1 MRPQMQA
8 RGLGAGG
15 VRRIRSWRGGGVG
28 QISPASGRHSR
39 TVGPSVETGVLTG
52 AVDRVGGRSS
62 SPWASAGRAQ
72 PRLMT
77 VTARATRNLN
87 LLFRRCITDFLSPTT
102 REGWGLERNW
112 LLWIGRD
119 FWSSV
124 LQPSRSLA
132 KEDAVQRN
140 GYRTYELTLPSLFRE
155 DD

>member
-1 MRPQMQA
+1 
-8 RGLGAGG
+8 
-15 VRRIRSWRGGGVG
+15 
-28 QISPASGRHSR
+28 
-39 TVGPSVETGVLTG
+39 
-52 AVDRVGGRSS
+52 
-62 SPWASAGRAQ
+62 
-72 PRLMT
+72 
-77 VTARATRNLN
+77 
-87 LLFRRCITDFLSPTT
+87 
-102 REGWGLERNW
+102 LERNW